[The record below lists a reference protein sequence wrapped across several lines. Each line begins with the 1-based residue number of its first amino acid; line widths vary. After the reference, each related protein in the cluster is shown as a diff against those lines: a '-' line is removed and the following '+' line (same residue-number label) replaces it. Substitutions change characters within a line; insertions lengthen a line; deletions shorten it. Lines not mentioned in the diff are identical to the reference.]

1 MTSHYLLTPVQ
12 MGQIFDIDESQSMMS
27 KAARLCAP
35 PDGTRRAVGA
45 HAMRPPMNAGEKYLR
60 QLSEEETR
68 A

>member
-1 MTSHYLLTPVQ
+1 MTSHYLLTAVQ

-27 KAARLCAP
+27 KATRLCAP
-35 PDGTRRAVGA
+35 PDGPPQDVGA
-45 HAMRPPMNAGEKYLR
+45 HAMRPPKNAGEKHLR